1 MKILSVFDA
10 EFTNY
15 GRILEGYDT
24 ASMVEAL
31 KAHTPRPAEGVAY
44 VPGLPE
50 LEALPIAAQ
59 LRDRAFGGMPVE
71 IGYCNGVNDT
81 MNCLEYHR
89 DSELNLG
96 TTDFILLVAKRE
108 EIVNG
113 RLDTACVKA
122 FRAPAGVLLEVYATT
137 LHYAP
142 CSPAR
147 GTCFQVM
154 IGLPLGTNLDKPEIE
169 VINDED
175 ALLLARN
182 KWLLAHPD
190 SREAGEGAAVRLDG
204 ENICIRE
211 LI

>member
-1 MKILSVFDA
+1 MNILSVFDA

-24 ASMVEAL
+24 AAMVEAL
-31 KAHTPRPAEGVAY
+31 KAYTPRPAEGVAY

-96 TTDFILLVAKRE
+96 ATDFILLVAKRE

-147 GTCFQVM
+147 GACFQVM

-190 SREAGEGAAVRLDG
+190 SREASEGAAVRLDG